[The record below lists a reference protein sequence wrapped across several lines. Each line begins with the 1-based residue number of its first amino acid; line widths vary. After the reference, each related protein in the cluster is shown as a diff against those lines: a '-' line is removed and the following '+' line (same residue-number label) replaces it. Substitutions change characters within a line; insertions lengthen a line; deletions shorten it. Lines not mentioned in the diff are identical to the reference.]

1 MNRHSDIEEQALRR
15 FVRARAPDF
24 SVEEL
29 RELEA
34 WLADEAHR
42 REYGRLQ
49 TTWAVLD
56 GMAGR
61 IGSLRPPPARPGIG
75 WAGAMAGVVLAGVV
89 AAWFV
94 VVRPEIPQPQ
104 RYETATAEQRVLM
117 LANGTAISLDAES
130 AIDLVDGGTPRVDL
144 LRGDIYID
152 VGGHGRENLEV
163 RVAGAT
169 IRDIGTRFSVA
180 VTDTGASVAVAEGLV
195 ELRTRNAYLVVRA
208 GRQAHFE
215 RAGGLHEVAVSPD
228 AVAPWHER
236 HWRFETTPLSVLAAE
251 MARQQRIQVDIADPA
266 VAALTVS
273 GSFAFDEPEQ
283 VLWAAAQVH
292 GLTLKRSGERH
303 FSLQR
308 DR

>member
-24 SVEEL
+24 SAEEQ

-49 TTWAVLD
+49 TTWAALD

-61 IGSLRPPPARPGIG
+61 IGNLRPPPARPGIG
-75 WAGAMAGVVLAGVV
+75 WAGAMAGVVLAVV
-89 AAWFV
+89 AAWFAV
-94 VVRPEIPQPQ
+94 LRPETPLPQ
-104 RYETATAEQRVLM
+104 RYETATAEQRVLT

-152 VGGHGRENLEV
+152 VGGRSRENLEV

-180 VTDTGASVAVAEGLV
+180 VRDTGASVAVAEGLV
-195 ELRTRNAYLVVRA
+195 ELRIENTYLVVRA
-208 GRQAHFE
+208 GRQAHFD
-215 RAGGLHEVAVSPD
+215 RAGGLHEAAVSPD
-228 AVAPWHER
+228 AVAPWHEQR
-236 HWRFETTPLSVLAAE
+236 WRFETTPLSVLAAE
-251 MARQQRIQVDIADPA
+251 MARQQRIRVDIADPA

-292 GLTLKRSGERH
+292 GLTLKRSGDRH